1 MKLNAAMAVRAK
13 IAQTVSPPQ
22 WVWDDDEKVW
32 LVEIPK
38 ISKSINRTHG
48 SHWSIARRERDEW
61 ARWVAVSLDKPP
73 KAESKRSLVIE
84 RLACSNGLDRD
95 NLYGSYKQ
103 LIDAIRDA
111 GIIVDDS
118 DKWLDLKII
127 NQRAATRAENRTVI
141 VVGVL

>member
-13 IAQTVSPPQ
+13 IAQTVSPPR
-22 WVWDDDEKVW
+22 WALDDDAKAWV
-32 LVEIPK
+32 LEIPK
-38 ISKSINRTHG
+38 ISKSINRTNG

-61 ARWVAVSLDKPP
+61 ARWIAVSLDKP
-73 KAESKRSLVIE
+73 AVATGKRTLLIE
-84 RLACSNGLDRD
+84 RWSCSDGLDRD

-103 LIDAIRDA
+103 LIDAIRDT

-118 DKWLDLKII
+118 DKWLDLRIV

-141 VVGVL
+141 VVGVV